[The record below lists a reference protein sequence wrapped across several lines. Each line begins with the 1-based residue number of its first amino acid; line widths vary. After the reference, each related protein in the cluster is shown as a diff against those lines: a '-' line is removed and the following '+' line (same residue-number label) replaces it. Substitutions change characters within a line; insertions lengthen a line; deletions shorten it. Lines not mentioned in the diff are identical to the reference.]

1 MALDHSCQVRR
12 HSYIERGDDV
22 YETQPPATHA
32 LLRHEPLLQKPR
44 HVWEPACASGRGIV
58 DPLRTR
64 GHTVVASDLN
74 DFGNPTHFYRRD
86 FLMERKAPD
95 GTDIICTNPP
105 HKLAEEFIAHA
116 LELCPRV
123 IMLLRLAFFEG
134 GTGKARKHILRRK
147 VLDEI
152 PPVRMFV
159 FRKRLEMMHRRG
171 WEGPQASSAMCF
183 AWYVWDCDHIGAT
196 TISRI
201 SWERP

>member
-1 MALDHSCQVRR
+1 MALDHSCQVQR
-12 HSYIERGDDV
+12 HSYAERKDDV
-22 YETQPPATHA
+22 YETPPEGTRA
-32 LLRHEPLLQKPR
+32 LLRNEPMLQQPR
-44 HVWEPACASGRGIV
+44 RILEPACASGRGIV
-58 DPLRTR
+58 DPLRAA
-64 GHTVVASDLN
+64 GHTVCASDLN

-86 FLMERKAPD
+86 FLMEHKAPD

-123 IMLLRLAFFEG
+123 IMLLRLSFLEA

-152 PPVRMFV
+152 RPVRIFV
-159 FRKRLEMMHRRG
+159 FRRRLEMMHRRG
-171 WEGPQASSAMCF
+171 WEGPKASSAMCF
-183 AWYVWDCDHIGAT
+183 AWYVWDREYVGLT
-196 TISRI
+196 TVQRI